1 MLVRGDVFFAG
12 LRTTWATLFS
22 MGLTVKGNR
31 IDEKTQ
37 ERDLDNAKING
48 DILSDFLKKYVL
60 DEQTVLLGRT
70 LIETLEFQDGTR
82 TVSREAVVE
91 TPNDMAALLQ
101 ASKDRLNHI
110 KDNVKSFLEE
120 LGSKFHAAGLKDSD
134 KVSVKSVSVDDKGSA
149 SITLEKIDKQKKVS
163 EHTISVKIQALSKA
177 FKTFGKSLNEL
188 AATGVL
194 DVELG
199 LSVLSLI
206 QYAKL
211 VDAGKGTS
219 PEAIFNLFLDI
230 KELIEMTVGAVI
242 HAPQKKFITQ
252 AGIDGF
258 RTETVLA
265 QQLQKASVRIG
276 GTTGKALGLASRV
289 LELPVLETVA
299 GIWSLA
305 SSVEDL
311 LHAKSHSERVAA
323 KVQISFDVLTLGLT
337 IASTVAP
344 LAMLAVGPIAAIG
357 MGASSIAR
365 NVARTEERHKAW
377 KEYKLFLDT
386 AAKQVL
392 FANQIAIC

>member
-1 MLVRGDVFFAG
+1 MGGLASSLEWDITSLIKLFEKPVTPSVMATTPSHAMTLHFWDKTCRVTDPNFGHVDFPSVEAALHFIEYMVQISEDVRKQYGISDDIPITKQLKVYVPDSPEARNTWNIPTDAGLVTSHQMPTIEKMLVRGDVFFAG

-31 IDEKTQ
+31 IEEKTQ
-37 ERDLDNAKING
+37 ESDLDNAKING
-48 DILSDFLKKYVL
+48 DILSDFLKKHVL

-211 VDAGKGTS
+211 VDVGKRTS

-230 KELIEMTVGAVI
+230 KELTEMTVGAVI
-242 HAPQKKFITQ
+242 QALQKKFIT
-252 AGIDGF
+252 
-258 RTETVLA
+258 
-265 QQLQKASVRIG
+265 
-276 GTTGKALGLASRV
+276 
-289 LELPVLETVA
+289 
-299 GIWSLA
+299 
-305 SSVEDL
+305 
-311 LHAKSHSERVAA
+311 
-323 KVQISFDVLTLGLT
+323 
-337 IASTVAP
+337 
-344 LAMLAVGPIAAIG
+344 
-357 MGASSIAR
+357 
-365 NVARTEERHKAW
+365 
-377 KEYKLFLDT
+377 
-386 AAKQVL
+386 
-392 FANQIAIC
+392 